1 MPNRYAKR
9 RNTLY
14 SRIFKCAFSF
24 FSIIHLVCI
33 VASIYILQR
42 YVSRAFD
49 LRNLRETHEKMA
61 VLRGCAE
68 EGVIVRCLTAEE
80 AVPMLQN
87 DAIPCGR
94 KEARAIV
101 AVRSSVRAS

>member
-1 MPNRYAKR
+1 M
-9 RNTLY
+9 
-14 SRIFKCAFSF
+14 F
-24 FSIIHLVCI
+24 FVIHFACI
-33 VASIYILQR
+33 VATTYILQT
-42 YVSRAFD
+42 YFSRAFD

-94 KEARAIV
+94 KEARTIV
-101 AVRSSVRAS
+101 AVRSSVRAA